1 MKKSLFLTFTT
12 ATTIIGLLSLSF
24 PEVVVGDG
32 CCALTKP
39 PGSKEEDYYCIN
51 PTNMKTQRCITAKVA
66 TARWMAQNLE
76 WGTLSTLRTDANGNG
91 INGDITPFGNTY
103 SFSDGP
109 CGGGTGTPYFYGT
122 DLDVSWNEAAEN
134 PMVSFALSEASLTSD
149 CVNRTD
155 DGLSACVISASGGD
169 PEAPPCARL
178 TLVGNF
184 TNIPEGTAEHTFA
197 TKSLFERHPAMA
209 SWPTDHAWLVAKI
222 DVQYVWTIDFY
233 GGANVFTA
241 DQYYGSNS
249 SDDEKKSEL

>member
-1 MKKSLFLTFTT
+1 MMIPFMKKNLFLTFT
-12 ATTIIGLLSLSF
+12 ATTIFGLLSSF
-24 PEVVVGDG
+24 PEGVVGDG

-51 PTNMKTQRCITAKVA
+51 PSNMKTQRCITAKVA

-169 PEAPPCARL
+169 PEAPVSNNSYFL
-178 TLVGNF
+178 QFV
-184 TNIPEGTAEHTFA
+184 
-197 TKSLFERHPAMA
+197 KSLCV
-209 SWPTDHAWLVAKI
+209 SSGSI
-222 DVQYVWTIDFY
+222 DCTNNNPVDSFVYFP
-233 GGANVFTA
+233 
-241 DQYYGSNS
+241 S
-249 SDDEKKSEL
+249 STLHHHHYRRCCCCC